1 MMMELAQAR
10 FNMIEQ
16 QIRPWDVLDQRVL
29 DLLEVLHRENFVSD
43 SNKSLAYAD
52 VSIAL
57 DHGEVM
63 MPPKVEARLVQALNI
78 KDNEQVLEIGT
89 GSGYVTAMLA
99 KMAAHVT
106 SVDIHEDFLAQAKS
120 RLDAYDISNVTLEHG
135 DASNGWKTDE
145 ATYDVI
151 AITGSLPQYIDAF
164 QKSLNVGGRLFVIVG
179 QAPIME
185 TLLVT
190 RVTMGE
196 WVKQSLFE
204 TDLAPLQNASTPSS
218 FVF

>member
-1 MMMELAQAR
+1 MELAQAR

-57 DHGEVM
+57 DHGEFM

-135 DASNGWKTDE
+135 DASNGWKADE

-185 TLLVT
+185 TLLIT

-204 TDLAPLQNASTPSS
+204 TDLAPLQNASTPSR

>member
-1 MMMELAQAR
+1 MMELAQAR

-29 DLLEVLHRENFVSD
+29 DLLESLPRDTFVSD
-43 SNKSLAYAD
+43 ANKSLAYAD
-52 VSIAL
+52 VSIGL
-57 DHGEVM
+57 DHGELM
-63 MPPKVEARLVQALNI
+63 MPPKLEARMVQALNI
-78 KDNEQVLEIGT
+78 HDSESTLEIGT

-99 KMAAHVT
+99 KLAAHVT
-106 SVDIHEDFLAQAKS
+106 SVDIHEDFLAQTKS
-120 RLDAYDISNVTLEHG
+120 RLEAHGINNVTLEHG
-135 DASNGWKTDE
+135 DASHGWKTDE
-145 ATYDVI
+145 ETYDVI
-151 AITGSLPQYIDAF
+151 AVTGSLPHYIDAF
-164 QKSLNVGGRLFVIVG
+164 QKRLNVGGRLFVIAG

-185 TLLVT
+185 ALLVT

-204 TDLAPLQNASTPSS
+204 TDLAPLQNASTPSR

>member
-1 MMMELAQAR
+1 MELAQAR

-29 DLLEVLHRENFVSD
+29 DLLETLPRDTFVSD
-43 SNKSLAYAD
+43 TNKSLAYAD

-63 MPPKVEARLVQALNI
+63 MSPKVEARMVQALNVGA
-78 KDNEQVLEIGT
+78 EESLLEIGT
-89 GSGYVTAMLA
+89 GSGYVTALLA
-99 KMAAHVT
+99 KSAKHVT
-106 SVDIHEDFLAQAKS
+106 SVDIYADFLEQAKT
-120 RLDAYDISNVTLEHG
+120 RLNQHSINNVTLEQG
-135 DASNGWKTDE
+135 DAANGWKVNE
-145 ATYDVI
+145 ETYDVI
-151 AITGSLPQYIDAF
+151 AVTGSLPQYINAF
-164 QKSLNVGGRLFVIVG
+164 QESLNVGGRLFVIAG

-185 TLLVT
+185 ALLVT
-190 RVTMGE
+190 RVTKSE

-204 TDLAPLQNASTPSS
+204 TELPPLQNAKTPSR

>member
-1 MMMELAQAR
+1 MMELAQAR

-29 DLLEVLHRENFVSD
+29 DLLEILPRDDFVSET
-43 SNKSLAYAD
+43 NKSLAYAD

-57 DHGEVM
+57 EHGEVM

-78 KDNEQVLEIGT
+78 KDSEQVLEVGT

-99 KMAAHVT
+99 KLAAHVT
-106 SVDIHEDFLAQAKS
+106 SVDIHEDFLAQAQS
-120 RLDAYDISNVTLEHG
+120 RLEAHGISNVTLEHG
-135 DASNGWKTDE
+135 DASKGWHVDE

-151 AITGSLPQYIDAF
+151 AVTGSLPQYIDAF
-164 QKSLNVGGRLFVIVG
+164 QKSLNVGGRLFVIAG

-185 TLLVT
+185 ALLVT

-204 TDLAPLQNASTPSS
+204 TDLAPLQNASTPSP

>member
-1 MMMELAQAR
+1 MMELAQAR

-29 DLLEVLHRENFVSD
+29 DLLEILPRDDFVSD
-43 SNKSLAYAD
+43 TNKSLAYAD

-57 DHGEVM
+57 EHGEVM

-78 KDNEQVLEIGT
+78 NESEQVLEIGT

-99 KMAAHVT
+99 KMAAQVT

-120 RLDAYDISNVTLEHG
+120 RLDAHDISNVTLERG
-135 DASNGWKTDE
+135 DAANGWKADE

-151 AITGSLPQYIDAF
+151 AVTGSLPQYIDAF
-164 QKSLNVGGRLFVIVG
+164 QKSLNVGGRLFVIAG

-185 TLLVT
+185 ALLVT